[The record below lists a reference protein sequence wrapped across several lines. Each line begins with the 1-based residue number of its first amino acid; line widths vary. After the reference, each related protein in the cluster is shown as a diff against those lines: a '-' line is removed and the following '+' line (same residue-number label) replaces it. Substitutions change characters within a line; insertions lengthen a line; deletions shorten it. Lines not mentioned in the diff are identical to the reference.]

1 MTSDP
6 TLQPDHLAHRRVPG
20 YDVGRPTRLRD
31 TTAQLAAATR
41 RVLGPVA
48 LLAAS
53 SAVGPPTLIA
63 QSDVAFPPEVYALRR
78 ARLMSR
84 LDAPIIVPS
93 QYMIRHG
100 GEKKQEPN
108 FFYLTGVESP
118 YAILYMEPDGSG
130 GVRDVLFLPSRGEF
144 AGAQYSFQD
153 PRLADAAWNRL
164 IRRLEPGE
172 AAEAATGIG
181 ETLPLDDFAE
191 RVGEM
196 TRGVGRVYFAKE
208 AGSLYAP
215 PGLDPPHTLRQQLE
229 ASVAELLGG
238 IDLADATPAIERL
251 RVVKDAYEIDA
262 LRRAARI
269 SARGLVEAMRRIQP
283 GMNDLEVAGIMEWA
297 WKRDGSPRAAFPP
310 IVASGPDAVSLFTI
324 RSENYNSVDR
334 VMADGDLVFIDYGA
348 AEWAMYGSDVC
359 RTFPVSGRFTDE
371 QERLYEIVLEA
382 QRAAIAAVRPGA
394 SILDVIRAAA
404 GVYQAR
410 GLEANE
416 DIDRMGAEHAWGLM
430 PSPTHYLTQGRG
442 LTQYTAVAGLGVR
455 DIGHHIGLE
464 ATDGRDYSTPLEPG
478 MVFTV
483 EPKLYAPDLD
493 IAIMIEDMILVTPD
507 GHENLSADAPRTVA
521 EIERIMGG
529 N

>member
-1 MTSDP
+1 MPNALPASPASPALRLRLAALTPLLP
-6 TLQPDHLAHRRVPG
+6 TL
-20 YDVGRPTRLRD
+20 T
-31 TTAQLAAATR
+31 LAA
-41 RVLGPVA
+41 VA
-48 LLAAS
+48 PTPAS
-53 SAVGPPTLIA
+53 A
-63 QSDVAFPPEVYALRR
+63 QSDVAFPPEVYAERR
-78 ARLMSR
+78 ARLAAQ

-93 QYMIRHG
+93 EYMIRHG

-118 YAILYMEPDGSG
+118 YSILYMEPDGEG
-130 GVRDVLFLPSRGEF
+130 GVRDLLFLPDHREF

-153 PRLADAAWNRL
+153 PRLVDAAWNRL

-172 AAEAATGIG
+172 EAEAATGIG
-181 ETLPLDDFAE
+181 ETAPLDDLVARLRE
-191 RVGEM
+191 L
-196 TRGVGRVYFAKE
+196 TADAPAVYFAKE
-208 AGSLYAP
+208 SGTLYAP
-215 PGLDPPHTLRQQLE
+215 PDLDPPETLRQQLE
-229 ASVAELLGG
+229 RSISDALGRAE
-238 IDLADATPAIERL
+238 LADATPAIERM
-251 RVVKDAYEIDA
+251 RVIKDGYEIAA
-262 LRRAARI
+262 LRRAAEI
-269 SARGLVEAMRRIQP
+269 SAQGLVEAMRRIEP
-283 GMNDLEVAGIMEWA
+283 GMNDLEVAGIMEWV
-297 WKRDGSPRAAFPP
+297 WKREGSPRASFPP

-334 VMADGDLVFIDYGA
+334 VMEEGDLVFIDYGA
-348 AEWAMYGSDVC
+348 AEWAMYGSDIC
-359 RTFPVSGRFTDE
+359 RTFPVSGRFTDD

-382 QRAAIAAVRPGA
+382 QRAAIAEVRPGR

-404 GVYQAR
+404 RVYQEH

-416 DIDRMGAEHAWGLM
+416 DIDRMGAQGVWGLM

-483 EPKLYAPDLD
+483 EPKLYAPELD
-493 IAIMIEDMILVTPD
+493 IAIMIEDVILVTED
-507 GHENLSADAPRTVA
+507 GHENLSAAAPRTVA
-521 EIERIMGG
+521 EIERIMGA